1 MQNFAKMRRVCVSAG
16 EGCCKW
22 GLLSPQVAVAGLR
35 LGECRQNLNGCIFL
49 WSLRESFW
57 NNVEVTLMFKDQ
69 NIAPLH
75 QIFSS
80 SNLPLSLS
88 LWFDSI
94 KHDNAV
100 FLAMPIL
107 EFWLSWSLPSKR
119 RSVLLWNVSWKFNT
133 QRLIRKRY
141 PICQQLSHGNSP
153 GSEVST
159 LVVRAVS
166 AHWVI
171 LTSHSTR
178 LHGWSMFKSMCQ
190 GWNASSSI
198 LAGPGLTHTISLP
211 DLGSFQSICQLP
223 LSHRKKQRH
232 C

>member
-1 MQNFAKMRRVCVSAG
+1 MTAWYAKLCQDAQGLRERRR
-16 EGCCKW
+16 
-22 GLLSPQVAVAGLR
+22 GLLQVGALVTTSCS
-35 LGECRQNLNGCIFL
+35 CRPTAQRMPTELEWLHLLVKFK
-49 WSLRESFW
+49 SVFW

-69 NIAPLH
+69 SIAPLH

-80 SNLPLSLS
+80 SNLPLS

-166 AHWVI
+166 AH
-171 LTSHSTR
+171 
-178 LHGWSMFKSMCQ
+178 
-190 GWNASSSI
+190 
-198 LAGPGLTHTISLP
+198 
-211 DLGSFQSICQLP
+211 
-223 LSHRKKQRH
+223 
-232 C
+232 

>member
-1 MQNFAKMRRVCVSAG
+1 MPRRMTAWYAKLCQDAQGLRERRR
-16 EGCCKW
+16 
-22 GLLSPQVAVAGLR
+22 GLLQVGALVTTSCS
-35 LGECRQNLNGCIFL
+35 CRPTARRMPTELEWLHLLVKFK
-49 WSLRESFW
+49 SVFW
-57 NNVEVTLMFKDQ
+57 NNVEVTLRIKT
-69 NIAPLH
+69 LH
-75 QIFSS
+75 HCIKSS
-80 SNLPLSLS
+80 LPATSLSLSLSLSVSLSLS

-107 EFWLSWSLPSKR
+107 EFSLSWSLPSKR

-166 AHWVI
+166 AH
-171 LTSHSTR
+171 
-178 LHGWSMFKSMCQ
+178 
-190 GWNASSSI
+190 
-198 LAGPGLTHTISLP
+198 
-211 DLGSFQSICQLP
+211 
-223 LSHRKKQRH
+223 
-232 C
+232 